1 MSIWY
6 AICDFLPL
14 EMLSWTFMR
23 NALLALLLM
32 ATRAT
37 RFRAVDGL
45 MRERVAKGLVP
56 DELADW
62 PVSPLSTDRSACIR
76 LLTMPSSRWL

>member
-1 MSIWY
+1 MSLWY
-6 AICDFLPL
+6 ALWDLLPF
-14 EMLSWTFMR
+14 EMLHWDFMK

-45 MRERVAKGLVP
+45 TRERADKRLVP

-62 PVSPLSTDRSACIR
+62 PVFPLSTDRSACIR